1 MQTVQLQTVEIVF
14 WTVCHTGK
22 QTEQTPLAVIYML
35 LVQKDT
41 AEKKKMAT
49 LSVSDVHELQ
59 NFPRALESYN
69 WIRCL

>member
-14 WTVCHTGK
+14 WMLCHTGK
-22 QTEQTPLAVIYML
+22 QTPLAVSYML

-41 AEKKKMAT
+41 AEKKKIST

-59 NFPRALESYN
+59 NFPRDLKS
-69 WIRCL
+69 